1 MPFMDLSEYIEGANL
16 KVKTRNSETV
26 KRIYFNNSATPLVL
40 KNVVDNLNCEIP
52 WLTYIN
58 APGVLSEKN
67 TLEYEN
73 VRNTI
78 LKLIDGD
85 KEKDSVIYVKSATE
99 GINLLAEF
107 FKNEN
112 PNKLVITTAMEHMA
126 NYLPFKANFP
136 TKVVGITEKGEL
148 DLCQLENIL
157 RNNAGNISLVTVTG
171 ASNVTGITTPIYEIA
186 SMAHKYGAKILVD
199 IVQVIQHRPFSMMP
213 HECDEHI
220 DFIVFSGH
228 KCYSPLNGGALV
240 GPKAFFEKF
249 TPVLYGSGSTKF
261 VSDDK
266 IIYANIPQRF
276 EAGYPEYF
284 GTLAMG
290 KALNTLS
297 KIGLDRISKYE
308 RELFLYAKEE
318 LKKIPNAIIY
328 GDKSNNVIIP
338 NISFNISN
346 LYYKDVAKYLVDNFG
361 IETGAGVVGAD
372 MYVQK
377 LLGISPKEAYIR
389 FISEKPVG
397 LVRISLGM
405 YNTFDEIDSFIYA
418 IKTLAFK

>member
-1 MPFMDLSEYIEGANL
+1 MPFMDLLEYIEGANL
-16 KVKTRNSETV
+16 KVKTKNGETV

-58 APGVLSEKN
+58 APGIISEKN

-73 VRNTI
+73 VRHTI

-107 FKNEN
+107 FKKEN
-112 PNKLVITTAMEHMA
+112 SNKLVITTAMEHMA
-126 NYLPFKANFP
+126 NYLPFKVNFP

-148 DLCQLENIL
+148 DLCQLENML
-157 RNNAGNISLVTVTG
+157 KNNAGNVSLVTVTG

-186 SMAHKYGAKILVD
+186 RMAHKYGAKILVD
-199 IVQVIQHRPFSMMP
+199 IVQVIQHKPFSMMP
-213 HECDEHI
+213 YECDEHI

-240 GPKAFFEKF
+240 GPKSFFEKF
-249 TPVLYGSGSTKF
+249 TPALYGSGSTKF

-290 KALNTLS
+290 KALNTLN
-297 KIGLDRISKYE
+297 KIGLSRISRYE
-308 RELFLYAKEE
+308 RELFLYTKEE
-318 LKKIPNAIIY
+318 LKKIPNVIIY

-346 LYYKDVAKYLVDNFG
+346 MYYKDVAKYLVNNFG
-361 IETGAGVVGAD
+361 IETGAGLVGAD
-372 MYVQK
+372 IYVQR
-377 LLGISPKEAYIR
+377 LLGISSKEAYIR
-389 FISEKPVG
+389 FMRENPVG

-405 YNTFDEIDSFIYA
+405 YNTFDEIDRFIYA

>member
-16 KVKTRNSETV
+16 KVKTKNGETV

-40 KNVVDNLNCEIP
+40 KNVVDNLNFEIP

-58 APGVLSEKN
+58 APGIISEKN

-73 VRNTI
+73 VRHTI

-107 FKNEN
+107 FKKEN
-112 PNKLVITTAMEHMA
+112 SNKLVITTAMEHMA
-126 NYLPFKANFP
+126 NYLPFKVNFP

-148 DLCQLENIL
+148 DLCQLENML
-157 RNNAGNISLVTVTG
+157 KNNAGNVSLVTVTG

-186 SMAHKYGAKILVD
+186 RMAHKYGAKILVD
-199 IVQVIQHRPFSMMP
+199 IVQVIQHKPFSMMP
-213 HECDEHI
+213 YECDEHI

-240 GPKAFFEKF
+240 GPKSFFEKF
-249 TPVLYGSGSTKF
+249 TPALYGSGSTKF

-290 KALNTLS
+290 KALNTLN
-297 KIGLDRISKYE
+297 KIGLSRISRYE
-308 RELFLYAKEE
+308 RELFLYTKEE
-318 LKKIPNAIIY
+318 LKKIPNVTIY

-346 LYYKDVAKYLVDNFG
+346 MYYKDVAKYLVNNFG
-361 IETGAGVVGAD
+361 IETGAGLVGAD
-372 MYVQK
+372 IYVQR

-389 FISEKPVG
+389 FMRENPVG

-405 YNTFDEIDSFIYA
+405 YNTFDEIDRFIYA

>member
-1 MPFMDLSEYIEGANL
+1 MPFMDLLEYIEGANL
-16 KVKTRNSETV
+16 KVKTKNGETV

-58 APGVLSEKN
+58 APGIISEKN

-73 VRNTI
+73 VRHTI

-107 FKNEN
+107 FKKEN
-112 PNKLVITTAMEHMA
+112 SNKLVITTAMEHMA
-126 NYLPFKANFP
+126 NYLPFKVNFP

-148 DLCQLENIL
+148 DLCQLENML
-157 RNNAGNISLVTVTG
+157 KNNAGNVSLVTVTG

-186 SMAHKYGAKILVD
+186 RMAHKYGAKILVD
-199 IVQVIQHRPFSMMP
+199 IVQVIQHKPFSMMP
-213 HECDEHI
+213 YECDEHI

-240 GPKAFFEKF
+240 GPKSFLEKF
-249 TPVLYGSGSTKF
+249 TPALYGSGSTKF

-290 KALNTLS
+290 KALNTLN
-297 KIGLDRISKYE
+297 KIGLSRISRYE
-308 RELFLYAKEE
+308 RELFLYTKEE
-318 LKKIPNAIIY
+318 LKKIPNVIIY

-346 LYYKDVAKYLVDNFG
+346 MYYKDVAKYLVNNFG
-361 IETGAGVVGAD
+361 IETGAGLVGAD
-372 MYVQK
+372 IYVQR

-389 FISEKPVG
+389 FMRENPVG

-405 YNTFDEIDSFIYA
+405 YNTFDEIDRFIYA

>member
-16 KVKTRNSETV
+16 KVKTKNGETV

-58 APGVLSEKN
+58 APGIISEKN

-73 VRNTI
+73 VRHTI

-107 FKNEN
+107 FKKEN
-112 PNKLVITTAMEHMA
+112 SNKLVITTAMEHMA
-126 NYLPFKANFP
+126 NYLPFKVNFP

-148 DLCQLENIL
+148 DLCQLENML
-157 RNNAGNISLVTVTG
+157 KNNAGNVSLVSVTG

-186 SMAHKYGAKILVD
+186 RMAHKYGAKILVD
-199 IVQVIQHRPFSMMP
+199 IVQVIQHKPFSMMP
-213 HECDEHI
+213 YECDEHI

-240 GPKAFFEKF
+240 GPKSFFEKF
-249 TPVLYGSGSTKF
+249 TPALYGSGSTKF

-290 KALNTLS
+290 KALNTLN
-297 KIGLDRISKYE
+297 KIGLSRISRYE
-308 RELFLYAKEE
+308 RELFLYTKEE
-318 LKKIPNAIIY
+318 LKKIPNVIIY

-346 LYYKDVAKYLVDNFG
+346 MYYKDVAKYLVNNFG
-361 IETGAGVVGAD
+361 IETGAGLVGAD
-372 MYVQK
+372 IYVQR

-389 FISEKPVG
+389 FMRENPVG

-405 YNTFDEIDSFIYA
+405 YNTFDEIDRFIYA

>member
-16 KVKTRNSETV
+16 KVKTKNGETV

-40 KNVVDNLNCEIP
+40 KNVVDNLNFEIP

-58 APGVLSEKN
+58 APGIISEKN

-73 VRNTI
+73 VRHTI

-107 FKNEN
+107 FKKEN
-112 PNKLVITTAMEHMA
+112 SNKLVITTAMEHMA
-126 NYLPFKANFP
+126 NYLPFKVNFP

-148 DLCQLENIL
+148 DLCQLENML
-157 RNNAGNISLVTVTG
+157 KNNAGNVSLVTVTG

-186 SMAHKYGAKILVD
+186 RMAHKYGAKILVD
-199 IVQVIQHRPFSMMP
+199 IVQVIQHKPFSMMP
-213 HECDEHI
+213 YECDEHI

-240 GPKAFFEKF
+240 GPKSFFEKF
-249 TPVLYGSGSTKF
+249 TPALYGSGSTKF
-261 VSDDK
+261 VFDDK

-290 KALNTLS
+290 KALNTLN
-297 KIGLDRISKYE
+297 KIGLSRISRYE
-308 RELFLYAKEE
+308 RELFLYTKEE
-318 LKKIPNAIIY
+318 LKKIPNVIIY

-346 LYYKDVAKYLVDNFG
+346 MYYKDVAKYLVNNFG
-361 IETGAGVVGAD
+361 IETGAGLVGAD
-372 MYVQK
+372 IYVQR

-389 FISEKPVG
+389 FMRENPVG

-405 YNTFDEIDSFIYA
+405 YNTFDEIDRFIYA

>member
-1 MPFMDLSEYIEGANL
+1 MPFMDLLEYIEGANL
-16 KVKTRNSETV
+16 KVKTKNGETV

-58 APGVLSEKN
+58 APGIISEKN

-73 VRNTI
+73 VRHTI
-78 LKLIDGD
+78 LKLVDGD

-107 FKNEN
+107 FKKEN
-112 PNKLVITTAMEHMA
+112 SNKLVITTAMEHMA
-126 NYLPFKANFP
+126 NYLPFKVNFP

-148 DLCQLENIL
+148 DLCQLENVL
-157 RNNAGNISLVTVTG
+157 KNNAGNVSLVTVTG

-186 SMAHKYGAKILVD
+186 RMAHKYGANILVD
-199 IVQVIQHRPFSMMP
+199 IVQVIQHKPFSMMP
-213 HECDEHI
+213 YECDEHI

-240 GPKAFFEKF
+240 GPKSFLEKF
-249 TPVLYGSGSTKF
+249 TPALYGSGSTKF

-290 KALNTLS
+290 KALNTLN
-297 KIGLDRISKYE
+297 KIGLSRISRYE
-308 RELFLYAKEE
+308 RELFLYTKEE
-318 LKKIPNAIIY
+318 LKKIPNVIIY

-346 LYYKDVAKYLVDNFG
+346 MYYKDVAKYLVNNFG
-361 IETGAGVVGAD
+361 IETGAGLVGAD
-372 MYVQK
+372 IYVQR

-389 FISEKPVG
+389 FMRENPVG

-405 YNTFDEIDSFIYA
+405 YNTFDEIDRFIYA

>member
-1 MPFMDLSEYIEGANL
+1 MPFMDLLEYIEGANL
-16 KVKTRNSETV
+16 KVKTKNGETV

-58 APGVLSEKN
+58 APGIISEKN

-73 VRNTI
+73 VRHTI

-107 FKNEN
+107 FKKEN
-112 PNKLVITTAMEHMA
+112 SNKLVITTAMEHMA
-126 NYLPFKANFP
+126 NYLPFKVNFP

-148 DLCQLENIL
+148 DLCQLENML
-157 RNNAGNISLVTVTG
+157 KNNAGNVSLVTVTG
-171 ASNVTGITTPIYEIA
+171 ASNVTGITTPIYEIER
-186 SMAHKYGAKILVD
+186 MAHKYGAKILVD
-199 IVQVIQHRPFSMMP
+199 IVQVIQHKPFSMMP
-213 HECDEHI
+213 YECDEHI

-240 GPKAFFEKF
+240 GPKSFLEKF
-249 TPVLYGSGSTKF
+249 TPALYGSGSTKF

-290 KALNTLS
+290 KALNTLN
-297 KIGLDRISKYE
+297 KIGLSRISRYE
-308 RELFLYAKEE
+308 RELFLYTKEE
-318 LKKIPNAIIY
+318 LKKIPNVIIY

-346 LYYKDVAKYLVDNFG
+346 MYYKDVAKYLVNNFG
-361 IETGAGVVGAD
+361 IETGAGLVGAD
-372 MYVQK
+372 IYVQR

-389 FISEKPVG
+389 FMRENPVG

-405 YNTFDEIDSFIYA
+405 YNTFDEIDRFIYA